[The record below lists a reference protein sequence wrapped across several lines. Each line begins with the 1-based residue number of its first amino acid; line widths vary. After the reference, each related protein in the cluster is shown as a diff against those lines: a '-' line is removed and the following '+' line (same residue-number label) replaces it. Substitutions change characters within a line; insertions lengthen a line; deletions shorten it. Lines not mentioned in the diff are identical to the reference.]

1 MTKFQNIISPVW
13 ILVGLLVV
21 TAFLAGGFYTRLREV
36 EKKQSGSA
44 FITPSA
50 TKIGPQVLSP
60 EQMTQLTQ
68 SGQVL
73 GEATAKVT
81 MIEFADF
88 QCPYCAWYAQETFP
102 QINKEYI
109 KTGKIRYVFYHFP
122 LFGHQYAQK
131 AAEAAECAGDQ
142 GKFWEM
148 HDKMFASQ
156 NKISLTDLKQYASD
170 LSLKTTEFNACLD
183 ESKFKDKVESDL
195 KLGESLGVSS
205 TPAFFINGRLIS
217 GAYPFANFKQV
228 IEEELGK

>member
-1 MTKFQNIISPVW
+1 MNQKNFW

-36 EKKQSGSA
+36 EKKQLGS
-44 FITPSA
+44 TQVSPPSA
-50 TKIGPQVLSP
+50 TKIGTQILNP
-60 EQMTQLTQ
+60 EQMAKLAQA
-68 SGQVL
+68 GQVL
-73 GEATAKVT
+73 GSSTAKVT

-88 QCPYCAWYAQETFP
+88 QCPFCARYAQETFP

-109 KTGKIRYVFYHFP
+109 KTGKIRYLFYHFP
-122 LFGHQYAQK
+122 LLGHQYAQK
-131 AAEAAECAGDQ
+131 AAEAAECAGVK

-148 HDKMFASQ
+148 HDKIFENQS
-156 NKISLTDLKQYASD
+156 KISLNDLKQYASD
-170 LSLKTTEFNACLD
+170 LGLKTTEFNACLD

-195 KLGESLGVSS
+195 KLGESLGVSG

-228 IEEELGK
+228 IEEELAR